1 MSDALV
7 KRSEKILH
15 FLCEELPSRR
25 VGSSGNQRAT
35 AYFAESLQDAGFR
48 VGTPPFACLDW
59 EEEGASLHAGGK
71 EFPVLPGPFSKE
83 FTGSGELVSAGMLA
97 ELETLVMQDKILL
110 LRGEITASQ
119 LMPKNFRFYNPE
131 EHQHIYSLV
140 ENGKPIAVIT
150 ATGKNP
156 ELAGAAYPFPMFEDG
171 DFEIP
176 SVYMKD
182 VDGEE
187 LARFSGIPVSLEI
200 RARRIPSTG
209 CNVLASK
216 PGREEGKVVVCAHI
230 DAKRGTP
237 GALDNATGST
247 VLVLLGELLRDYHGR
262 LGVEIVVING
272 EDYYASPGE
281 IQYLDMNASAM
292 DKISLAINMDGVGLK
307 GCPTAFSFYGC
318 PPAVEEKARSSFH
331 ACGLV
336 QGEEWYQGDHSIFLQ
351 QNRPAIAL
359 TTQDFSQFISQIVH
373 TPEDTL
379 VNVDPQE
386 LVRIARC
393 LAGFVSSL

>member
-1 MSDALV
+1 MTDPLV

-15 FLCEELPSRR
+15 FFCDELPSRR

-35 AYFAESLQDAGFR
+35 AYFAEALLDAGFR
-48 VGTPPFACLDW
+48 VETPPFACLDW
-59 EEEGASLHAGGK
+59 EEEGASLAAGGK
-71 EFPVLPGPFSKE
+71 EYPVLPGPFSTG
-83 FTGSGELVSAGMLA
+83 FTGSGELVTAGSVA
-97 ELETLVMQDKILL
+97 ELETLAMQDKILL
-110 LRGEITASQ
+110 LRGEATASQ

-131 EHQHIYSLV
+131 AHQHIYALV
-140 ENGKPIAVIT
+140 ENGKPKAVIT

-171 DFEIP
+171 DFEFP

-187 LARFSGIPVSLEI
+187 LAKLSGTRVSLEI
-200 RARRIPSTG
+200 HARRIPSTG
-209 CNVLASK
+209 CNVLAIK
-216 PGREEGKVVVCAHI
+216 PGRESQKVVVCAHI

-247 VLVLLGELLRDYHGR
+247 VLLLLGELLRDYRGR
-262 LGVEIVVING
+262 LGVEIVAING

-292 DKISLAINMDGVGLK
+292 ENIFLAVNMDGVGLK
-307 GCPTAFSFYGC
+307 GYPTAFSFYGC
-318 PPAVEEKARSSFH
+318 PPAVEGKARSSFL

-359 TTQDFSQFISQIVH
+359 TTQDFGQFISQIVH

-379 VNVDPQE
+379 ANVDPQE
-386 LVRIARC
+386 LARIARC
-393 LAGFVSSL
+393 LAGFIQSL